1 MGIENV
7 DGKDPKGCAEATC
20 CEAVRAMDRLRF
32 GFGFGNVRIIEGF
45 CYFMSV
51 SWVFGQLSLYI
62 NLPDSSTEA

>member
-7 DGKDPKGCAEATC
+7 DGEDPKGCTEATC
-20 CEAVRAMDRLRF
+20 CEAVERWIYMRL

-62 NLPDSSTEA
+62 NLPDSSPEA